1 MKNEKINVF
10 LSKRTNLK
18 LGGNKKYTGTCIKRK
33 NNKEFSLN
41 KKTKQTKHYCIYP
54 PS

>member
-10 LSKRTNLK
+10 LSKRKNLK
-18 LGGNKKYTGTCIKRK
+18 LGGNKKYTGTGTCIKRK

-41 KKTKQTKHYCIYP
+41 KKDKTKTLKLHK
-54 PS
+54 